1 MVNGKNMKA
10 SVSPD
15 LCISCELCANLCPE
29 VFSMGDDG
37 FAHGIDGDIP
47 SDKVSDAENARDS
60 CPTSAIDID

>member
-1 MVNGKNMKA
+1 
-10 SVSPD
+10 
-15 LCISCELCANLCPE
+15 
-29 VFSMGDDG
+29 MGEDG